1 MTDASL
7 FAPARYDDIDF
18 SAPKGAREEAQKGL
32 DWRAEYERGGTA
44 VGVARA
50 RDIARGANL
59 SPKTIG
65 RMNSYFARH
74 EVDKQGEGWSPGQD
88 GFPSAGRIAWALWG
102 GDPGEVWARK
112 VAYQM
117 EVRDRDAS
125 MAVAEDSLDRS
136 RSRSTVSVMRLAI
149 VDDDQATFAPGDD
162 LIGDDLVDEAIE
174 DAIDIADEP
183 LDYVDKDDD
192 QYAAEETLPDGRTK
206 WVLLVEGVETGD
218 GRLIEEGAITWRDLP
233 LPLMATDKT
242 GPGHDGAQLV
252 GRFVDIYRE
261 DNKICGIS
269 EPIESD
275 DPDVLRLQML
285 IETGDL
291 RGISVD
297 LDNIEG
303 SMIVEEMDEPTENE
317 DGTIGIDM
325 AMPKIRLSAARIMG
339 ATGVPFPAFAEAQ
352 QVQASLIAG
361 AGSLDTLQQSEPT
374 SVSAPVQPPRHWFDN
389 PEFSAPT
396 PMDVESDGYIRGHVA
411 LWASCHRG
419 FDSCTPPP
427 RAPAGNYE
435 HFHTG
440 QVITADGSK
449 IGVGNITVDSGHAD
463 IRANANLAKDHYDN
477 TGWIGADVRCGEDA
491 FGIWMS
497 GAIRSD
503 ITPERLRALMATD
516 VSGDWRAIDGRLRLI
531 GLASIPVPGF
541 VKTQVAS
548 GELLAMVA
556 SVPVCDDNLTPTDMR
571 IADRIALSVGRTR
584 EQIMAERD
592 RVAFDI
598 GRHPSQ
604 QRAALADRIHG
615 K

>member
-1 MTDASL
+1 
-7 FAPARYDDIDF
+7 
-18 SAPKGAREEAQKGL
+18 
-32 DWRAEYERGGTA
+32 
-44 VGVARA
+44 
-50 RDIARGANL
+50 
-59 SPKTIG
+59 
-65 RMNSYFARH
+65 
-74 EVDKQGEGWSPGQD
+74 
-88 GFPSAGRIAWALWG
+88 
-102 GDPGEVWARK
+102 
-112 VAYQM
+112 
-117 EVRDRDAS
+117 
-125 MAVAEDSLDRS
+125 
-136 RSRSTVSVMRLAI
+136 MRLAI
-149 VDDDQATFAPGDD
+149 VDDAQSTFAPGDE
-162 LIGDDLVDEAIE
+162 LIEDAIE
-174 DAIDIADEP
+174 DAIDVADEP
-183 LDYVDKDDD
+183 LEYVEEIDDGL
-192 QYAAEETLPDGRTK
+192 AVEETLPDGRTK

-218 GRLIEEGAITWRDLP
+218 GRMIEQGAITWRDLP
-233 LPLMATDKT
+233 LPLMATDVT

-252 GRFVDIYRE
+252 GRFVDIYR
-261 DNKICGIS
+261 DGDKICGIS

-275 DPDVLRLQML
+275 DANVLRLQML
-285 IETGDL
+285 IATGDL
-291 RGISVD
+291 KGVSVD

-317 DGTIGIDM
+317 DGSIGIDM

-339 ATGVPFPAFAEAQ
+339 ATAVPFPAFAEAQ
-352 QVQASLIAG
+352 QIQASLTAG
-361 AGSLDTLQQSEPT
+361 AMTLDTLQVAEQPP
-374 SVSAPVQPPRHWFDN
+374 VSAPVQPPKHWFDD

-396 PMDVESDGYIRGHVA
+396 PMDVETDGYIRGHVA

-427 RAPAGNYE
+427 RAPNGNYE

-463 IRANANLAKDHYDN
+463 IRATAPLAKDHYDN

-491 FGIWMS
+491 FGIWMA
-497 GAIRSD
+497 GAVRSD
-503 ITPERLRALMATD
+503 ITPEKLRALMATD

-548 GELLAMVA
+548 GQLLSMVA
-556 SVPVCDDNLTPTDMR
+556 SVPVCAADLSPAEMR

-592 RVAFDI
+592 RVAFEI
-598 GRHPSQ
+598 GRHPAQ
-604 QRAALADRIHG
+604 QREALARRIHG